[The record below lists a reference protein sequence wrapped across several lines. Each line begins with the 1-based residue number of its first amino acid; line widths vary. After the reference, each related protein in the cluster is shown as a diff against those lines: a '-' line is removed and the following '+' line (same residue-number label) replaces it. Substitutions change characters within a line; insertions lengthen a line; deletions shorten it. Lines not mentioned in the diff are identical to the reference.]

1 MNKDK
6 KRNVSNIIAA
16 AACALTYSVSK
27 NLNSDMPVLYR
38 ALLCG
43 VMCAGASALAT
54 FILDKFF
61 DKKNEEKNDI
71 EELNSEEKKT
81 YR

>member
-54 FILDKFF
+54 FILDILDKFF
-61 DKKNEEKNDI
+61 NKKMKKKMILKN
-71 EELNSEEKKT
+71 
-81 YR
+81 